1 LRIEGAGVQPQLLLP
16 REVKSNTASA
26 SFASMLQQGLAQVNA
41 LQSAADEA
49 IWRLAAGQADNLHEV
64 MIAVERASIALEL
77 TIAIRNKLVEA
88 YQEIMRMQ
96 V

>member
-1 LRIEGAGVQPQLLLP
+1 VRPQLLLP
-16 REVKSNTASA
+16 RGAEPEATRP

-41 LQSAADEA
+41 LQAEADSA
-49 IWRLAAGQADNLHEV
+49 IWRLASGQADNLHEV

-77 TIAIRNKLVEA
+77 TIAIRNRLVEA

>member
-1 LRIEGAGVQPQLLLP
+1 MQA
-16 REVKSNTASA
+16 
-26 SFASMLQQGLAQVNA
+26 
-41 LQSAADEA
+41 AADQA
-49 IWRLAAGQADNLHEV
+49 VWRLAAGQADNLHEV

>member
-1 LRIEGAGVQPQLLLP
+1 MRIEGAGVQPQLLLP

>member
-1 LRIEGAGVQPQLLLP
+1 MRIEGAAVRPQLLLP
-16 REVKSNTASA
+16 RESTTHAA
-26 SFASMLQQGLAQVNA
+26 RPSFAALLEQGLTQVNT
-41 LQSAADEA
+41 LQAEADNA
-49 IWRLAAGQADNLHEV
+49 IWRLATGQADNLHEV

-77 TIAIRNKLVEA
+77 TIAIRNRLVEA

>member
-1 LRIEGAGVQPQLLLP
+1 MQPQLLLP

>member
-1 LRIEGAGVQPQLLLP
+1 
-16 REVKSNTASA
+16 
-26 SFASMLQQGLAQVNA
+26 MLQQGLAQVNA

>member
-1 LRIEGAGVQPQLLLP
+1 MRIEGSGVNPGLLVDRATTQLNGGPNFSELLA
-16 REVKSNTASA
+16 K
-26 SFASMLQQGLAQVNA
+26 GLEQVHL
-41 LQSAADEA
+41 LQSDADGAA
-49 IWRLAAGQADNLHEV
+49 WRLAAGATDNLHDV
-64 MIAVERASIALEL
+64 MIAMERASIALEL

>member
-1 LRIEGAGVQPQLLLP
+1 
-16 REVKSNTASA
+16 
-26 SFASMLQQGLAQVNA
+26 MLQQGLAQVNA

-88 YQEIMRMQ
+88 YHEIMRMQ

>member
-1 LRIEGAGVQPQLLLP
+1 MQPQLLLP
-16 REVKSNTASA
+16 REVKFDAASP
-26 SFASMLQQGLAQVNA
+26 SFSSMLQQGLAHVNG

-49 IWRLAAGQADNLHEV
+49 LWRLAAGQSDNLHEV

>member
-1 LRIEGAGVQPQLLLP
+1 LRVEGAGVQPQLLLP
-16 REVKSNTASA
+16 REVKGNAASS

-88 YQEIMRMQ
+88 YHEIMRMQ

>member
-1 LRIEGAGVQPQLLLP
+1 
-16 REVKSNTASA
+16 
-26 SFASMLQQGLAQVNA
+26 MLQQGLAQVNA
-41 LQSAADEA
+41 LQAEADSA
-49 IWRLAAGQADNLHEV
+49 IWRLASGQADNLHEV

-77 TIAIRNKLVEA
+77 TIAIRNRLVEA

>member
-16 REVKSNTASA
+16 RQARSEAA
-26 SFASMLQQGLAQVNA
+26 RPSFAVVLEQGLAQVSA
-41 LQSAADEA
+41 MQAAADQA
-49 IWRLAAGQADNLHEV
+49 VWRLAAGQADNLHEV